1 MARENNIGV
10 SRDTDFVTPL
20 SSTNIELSLL
30 LELELELGHLNLL
43 LTI

>member
-1 MARENNIGV
+1 M

-30 LELELELGHLNLL
+30 LELELEFELGLLNLL